1 MGRGATIASGN
12 VWYEAR
18 IEAAKTNEKL
28 KSRFGAADEA
38 GMSEDAIK
46 NTELGLEKQMPVDK
60 AVILADLYGAPQLL
74 NHYCLKECPIG
85 RNRPLSDEMLTI
97 DRVTVKF
104 LKRLR
109 TEQLR
114 EMKKKLIDIADD
126 GKVTHDEVESLKEV
140 RDFMDDLYKTISEFR
155 NIVEQITVTQ
165 EQP

>member
-74 NHYCLKECPIG
+74 NHYCLHECPIG
-85 RNRPLSDEMLTI
+85 RNRPISDEVLTI
-97 DRVTVKF
+97 DHVAVRF
-104 LKRLR
+104 LKRLKPNR
-109 TEQLR
+109 LE
-114 EMKKKLIDIADD
+114 EMKDKLLMIADD
-126 GKVTHDEVESLKEV
+126 GRVTPDEVADLTEV
-140 RDFMDDLYKTISEFR
+140 RDYMDELYRTISQFR
-155 NIVEQITVTQ
+155 TIVEQVSAK
-165 EQP
+165 